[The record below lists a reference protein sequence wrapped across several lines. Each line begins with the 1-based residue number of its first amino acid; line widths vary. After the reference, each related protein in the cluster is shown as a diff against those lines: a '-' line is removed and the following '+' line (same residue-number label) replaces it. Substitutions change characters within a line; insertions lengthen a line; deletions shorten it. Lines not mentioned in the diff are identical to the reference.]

1 MTKKEREVYN
11 YITSIEHWCQL
22 CGSPYN
28 TQIHH
33 IHYRSEFGSS
43 EKATF
48 IGNVIVLCQRCHQLV
63 HTNKKYWQPR
73 LIEIDK
79 RVRGEQ

>member
-1 MTKKEREVYN
+1 MKKQERQVYRDT
-11 YITSIEHWCQL
+11 YELFDGCCAL
-22 CGSPYN
+22 CGNPFI
-28 TQIHH
+28 QMHH
-33 IHYRSEFGSS
+33 IRYGAEGR
-43 EKATF
+43 KTY
-48 IGNVIVLCQRCHQLV
+48 IGNVIILCQRCHQLV